1 MSQPTPLRIFIG
13 YDRREDTAYR
23 VCAASLARRARR
35 PVAITPLIQDS
46 LRARGLYTRP
56 VDPLASTE
64 FTYTRFLTP
73 YLAGFEGGPC
83 FAIVISSGLTMSQP
97 YSIWPIRNTP

>member
-23 VCAASLARRARR
+23 VCAASLARRARC
-35 PVAITPLIQDS
+35 PVVITPLIQDN

-56 VDPLASTE
+56 VDPWPRPNSP
-64 FTYTRFLTP
+64 TP
-73 YLAGFEGGPC
+73 AF
-83 FAIVISSGLTMSQP
+83 
-97 YSIWPIRNTP
+97 